1 MRHHSRLSL
10 LALLLLLVL
19 AASCSTSR
27 RATRPDSSALKEWHD
42 LSVPVNLAITSPMQF
57 STGSVTMYMVKGEEI
72 TFTMRFLG
80 MAVGAIHITPDS
92 LLAYSVPQR
101 VYVAEDLT
109 SALGGVALPLADLQA
124 LLIGQSTP
132 AFDRLPA
139 MSGDILTV
147 GTHTDPATGA
157 PESLDIAQA
166 RPERSLRLHW
176 SSAETASPLPFASA
190 LAIAFSSA
198 PSPRLEAP
206 ITYKW
211 ASATFDSNR
220 ARRFKLLTQY
230 KRVAGRD
237 LVKALTSL

>member
-1 MRHHSRLSL
+1 RLSL
-10 LALLLLLVL
+10 LALILLMLY
-19 AASCSTSR
+19 ASCSTSSG
-27 RATRPDSSALKEWHD
+27 ATRPDSSSLKDCHD

-109 SALGGVALPLADLQA
+109 SALGGVAIPLADLQA

-139 MSGDILTV
+139 MSGGTLTV
-147 GTHTDPATGA
+147 GTLTDPATGA
-157 PESLDIAQA
+157 PESLDIAQS
-166 RPERSLRLHW
+166 RPERSLRLLW
-176 SSAETASPLPFASA
+176 SRAETASPLPYASA
-190 LAIAFSSA
+190 LGIDFSSA
-198 PSPRLEAP
+198 PSTRLDAT

-211 ASATFDSNR
+211 ASATFDSNPE
-220 ARRFKLLTQY
+220 RRFKLPTHY

-237 LVKALTSL
+237 LLKAFTSL